1 LLSQEE
7 RDAIYKK
14 WESLYKDIELAHY
27 FKFLR
32 DDYVKRIREELE
44 KGKNVVVYGSFRSGK
59 TSLAIYLCKRLELS
73 EKKVGYL
80 DMFALDKSDGEWIVE
95 FDLKKIKEESQK
107 EIVVLDELY
116 YSLNESWKQI
126 IKPLFEKNKQF
137 VAFVHSNLPYESDFK
152 LNIIKNH
159 LERKSSV
166 IYLLSYSEQQE
177 DMILNEVNANE
188 KQRNWFKENL
198 RGHRQLYNEL
208 MYLFFNKKLTLD
220 EIIENFSSGIFNNPP
235 YFIQDV
241 LLNAKLLKKA
251 CKDRLSKEEIKRLFD
266 FGYLSL
272 RENSSSIEVYI
283 PTPVVR
289 LFSEKDNAMLLGE
302 YEENPL
308 YANSLML
315 ANEKILYTLNTLH

>member
-126 IKPLFEKNKQF
+126 IKPLLKK
-137 VAFVHSNLPYESDFK
+137 
-152 LNIIKNH
+152 
-159 LERKSSV
+159 RSS
-166 IYLLSYSEQQE
+166 LLLLFILICL
-177 DMILNEVNANE
+177 MKVILN
-188 KQRNWFKENL
+188 
-198 RGHRQLYNEL
+198 
-208 MYLFFNKKLTLD
+208 
-220 EIIENFSSGIFNNPP
+220 
-235 YFIQDV
+235 
-241 LLNAKLLKKA
+241 
-251 CKDRLSKEEIKRLFD
+251 
-266 FGYLSL
+266 
-272 RENSSSIEVYI
+272 
-283 PTPVVR
+283 
-289 LFSEKDNAMLLGE
+289 
-302 YEENPL
+302 
-308 YANSLML
+308 
-315 ANEKILYTLNTLH
+315 